1 MLRLRPTDFR
11 VGDRVLIEAE
21 QAEDEAQLHLLDA
34 GEPVELLH
42 GRVFHGILKN
52 GKVCGLAWLTFY
64 LDMEYEVT
72 R

>member
-21 QAEDEAQLHLLDA
+21 QAEDEAVLHLLGESLEQPCA
-34 GEPVELLH
+34 G
-42 GRVFHGILKN
+42 RNFRGILKN
-52 GKVCGLAWLTFY
+52 GKACGLATLTFY
-64 LDMEYEVT
+64 NMEYEVT